1 MNNLSVSWDGL
12 GLRGRLLAMIVLL
25 LVLSGVVSHSVQLW
39 READDYRAD
48 LSHDMNHT
56 MDLLEISL
64 MEHAI
69 TGDFA
74 AIQRALTLRAQYSL
88 IAEIQ
93 WRDPSGVVV
102 KAQAIKPETAAYP
115 PWFHRLFGFNPSE
128 QLRGVVVGERNYG
141 VIAATFSSVP
151 LENRL
156 WREATSQLWQ
166 SSLGLALLM
175 LVVYLLLG
183 RWLKPLKSIT
193 AMGHHLLAGDYRGGI
208 AGSSRFVPE
217 IRDMARIL
225 DQAATEVGRLVL
237 SLSEQRRAID
247 NAVVVIESD
256 LKGIISYVNDK
267 FCEVSGY
274 SREEVIGHD
283 HRFLN
288 SGLHLRE
295 FFDGLWE
302 DLRRGEVW
310 HGEVCNRTKSGG
322 LFWLLTTITP
332 ILGPDG
338 KPLKYISV
346 RVDITQR
353 KLVEGVMSQ
362 QAQIINQTH
371 DAVFST
377 DSKGTLVSWNR
388 GAELLFGHDGDGAI
402 GEPVQFIALPGE
414 QERFYRQVFLGLIRS
429 SGGALETRLAK
440 KSGEPFDAYFSLS
453 LLKDKEGMEIGVAC
467 YVTDISARKRM
478 EHKLRESEMR
488 LAKAQQMARLGNWE
502 WEIATGEI
510 QWSDEVYRIFG
521 VDRDTPVTF
530 DLFLSRVHPEDREL
544 VEKSLT
550 AALAREV
557 NYNVDVR
564 LFPAGGEVRFIH
576 AEAEVE
582 FDGGGKALRMFGT
595 VQDITERKEIEQE
608 IRASREQLR
617 ELSSHLQAAREE
629 EKATIAREIHDEL
642 GGNLTALKMDIFWL
656 ARKLPPEMEAELEKT
671 RSMADLVDTSVHAMR
686 RIVTELRPTVLDD
699 LGLLAAMCWQ
709 ASEFTK
715 RYGIQC
721 KVVMHGE
728 EIAVEGAYRIALFRI
743 FQESLT
749 NAARYSKADLVLVD
763 VWREHD
769 KIAMDIVDNG
779 IGLPEDKAMDPT
791 SHGLRGMM
799 ERARTLGGTLEV
811 GSAPG
816 EGVAISVR
824 IPFPSRSQPMR
835 SFQQE
840 MRGGQHD

>member
-1 MNNLSVSWDGL
+1 M
-12 GLRGRLLAMIVLL
+12 MVLL
-25 LVLSGVVSHSVQLW
+25 LVLSGAVSHGIQLQ

-56 MDLLEISL
+56 MDLLEMSL
-64 MEHAI
+64 TEHAI
-69 TGDFA
+69 TGDLA
-74 AIQRALTLRAQYSL
+74 AIQRVLTLRAQYSL
-88 IAEIQ
+88 IDEIQ
-93 WRDPSGVVV
+93 WRDPSGAVV
-102 KAQAIKPETAAYP
+102 KAQAIKRETATYP
-115 PWFHRLFGFNPSE
+115 LWFHHLFGLNPNE

-141 VIAATFSSVP
+141 VIAAKFSSVS

-156 WREATSQLWQ
+156 WRDTTSQLWQ
-166 SSLGLALLM
+166 SSLGLVLLM

-193 AMGHHLLAGDYRGGI
+193 AMGHQLLAGDYRAGI
-208 AGSSRFVPE
+208 AGSSCFVPE

-225 DQAATEVGRLVL
+225 DQAAIEVGRLVL

-247 NAVVVIESD
+247 NAVIVIESD
-256 LKGIISYVNDK
+256 IKGIITYVNDK

-274 SREEVIGHD
+274 SRDEVIGRD

-288 SGLHLRE
+288 SGMHPQA
-295 FFDGLWE
+295 FFDDLWA
-302 DLRRGEVW
+302 DLRRGETW
-310 HGEVCNRTKSGG
+310 QGEVCNRTKSGG
-322 LFWLLTTITP
+322 IFWLLTTITP
-332 ILGPDG
+332 IMGPDD

-346 RVDITQR
+346 RVNITQR
-353 KLVEGVMSQ
+353 KLAEGILSQ

-388 GAELLFGHDGDGAI
+388 GAELLFGHGSDDAI
-402 GEPVQFIALPGE
+402 GEPMEFIALPGE
-414 QERFYRQVFLGLIRS
+414 QERFYHQVFLGLIRS
-429 SGGALETRLAK
+429 GGGVLETRLAK
-440 KSGEPFDAYFSLS
+440 KSGESFDAYFSLS
-453 LLKDKEGMEIGVAC
+453 LLKDKEDMEIGVAC
-467 YVTDISARKRM
+467 YVTDISARKLM
-478 EHKLRESEMR
+478 EHKLRQSETR

-521 VDRDTPVTF
+521 VDRGIPVTF
-530 DLFLSRVHPEDREL
+530 DLFLSRVHPQDREL
-544 VEKSLT
+544 VEKSLA
-550 AALAREV
+550 AALVREV
-557 NYNVDVR
+557 NFNVDVR
-564 LFPAGGEVRFIH
+564 LLPAGGEVHFIH

-617 ELSSHLQAAREE
+617 ELSSHLQTVREE
-629 EKATIAREIHDEL
+629 EKAIIAREIHDEL
-642 GGNLTALKMDIFWL
+642 GGNLTALKMDISWL
-656 ARKLPPEMEAELEKT
+656 ACKLPPEMEDALEKT

-699 LGLLAAMCWQ
+699 LGLLAAMRWQ

-721 KVVMHGE
+721 KVAMHGE
-728 EIAVEGAYRIALFRI
+728 EINVGEGYRIALFRI

-769 KIAMDIVDNG
+769 KIALDIVDNG

-791 SHGLRGMM
+791 AHGLRGMM
-799 ERARTLGGTLEV
+799 ERARTLGGTVEI

-824 IPFPSRSQPMR
+824 IPFQSRR
-835 SFQQE
+835 
-840 MRGGQHD
+840 RLQHD

>member
-1 MNNLSVSWDGL
+1 MNNLSVPWGGL
-12 GLRGRLLAMIVLL
+12 GLRGRLLTMIALL
-25 LVLSGVVSHSVQLW
+25 LVLSGAASHSMQLQ
-39 READDYRAD
+39 RDADDYRTD
-48 LSHDMNHT
+48 LSLDMNHT
-56 MDLLEISL
+56 MDLLEMSL
-64 MEHAI
+64 TEHAI
-69 TGDFA
+69 AGDLA
-74 AIQRALTLRAQYSL
+74 AIQRILTLRAQYFL
-88 IAEIQ
+88 IDEIQ
-93 WRDPSGVVV
+93 WRDHFGAVV
-102 KAQAIKPETAAYP
+102 KGQAIKRETAAYP
-115 PWFHRLFGFNPSE
+115 PWFHRFFGLNPNE
-128 QLRGVVVGERNYG
+128 QLRSVVVGERSYG
-141 VIAATFSSVP
+141 VISAKFSSTP

-156 WREATSQLWQ
+156 WRETTSRLWQ

-183 RWLKPLKSIT
+183 RWLKPLKSIA
-193 AMGHHLLAGDYRGGI
+193 AMGHHLLAGDYRTGI
-208 AGSSRFVPE
+208 AVSSRFVPE

-225 DQAATEVGRLVL
+225 NQAATEVGGLVH

-247 NAVVVIESD
+247 NAVIVTESD
-256 LKGIISYVNDK
+256 LNGIITYVNDK

-274 SREEVIGHD
+274 SRDEVIGRD

-288 SGLHLRE
+288 SGVHPRA
-295 FFDGLWE
+295 FFDELWAVI
-302 DLRRGEVW
+302 DRGETW
-310 HGEVCNRTKSGG
+310 QGEVCNRTKSGG
-322 LFWLLTTITP
+322 IFWLLTTITP
-332 ILGPDG
+332 IMGPDG
-338 KPLKYISV
+338 TPLKYISV
-346 RVDITQR
+346 RVNITQR
-353 KLVEGVMSQ
+353 KLVEGVLSQ

-377 DSKGTLVSWNR
+377 DTKGTLVSWNR
-388 GAELLFGHDGDGAI
+388 GAELLFGHSSNAAI
-402 GEPVQFIALPGE
+402 DEPVQFIALPDE
-414 QERFYRQVFLGLIRS
+414 QELFYHQAFLGLIRS
-429 SGGALETRLAK
+429 GGGVLETRLAK

-453 LLKDKEGMEIGVAC
+453 LLKDKEGKMIGVAC

-478 EHKLRESEMR
+478 EHKLRESETR

-510 QWSDEVYRIFG
+510 QWSDEVYRIIG
-521 VDRDTPVTF
+521 VDQDTPATF
-530 DLFLSRVHPEDREL
+530 ELFMESVHPEDREL
-544 VEKSLT
+544 VEKSLA
-550 AALAREV
+550 AALVREV

-564 LFPAGGEVRFIH
+564 LLPAGGEMRFIH

-582 FDGGGKALRMFGT
+582 FDSGGKALRMFGT
-595 VQDITERKEIEQE
+595 VQDITEHKEIEQE

-617 ELSSHLQAAREE
+617 ELSSHIQAAREE

-642 GGNLTALKMDIFWL
+642 GGNLTALKMDISWL
-656 ARKLPPEMEAELEKT
+656 ARKLPPEMKAELEKT
-671 RSMADLVDTSVHAMR
+671 VSMADLVDTSVYAMR

-699 LGLLAAMCWQ
+699 LGLLAAMRWQ
-709 ASEFTK
+709 TSEFTK

-728 EIAVEGAYRIALFRI
+728 EITLEGAYRIALFRI

-769 KIAMDIVDNG
+769 KIALDIVDNG
-779 IGLPEDKAMDPT
+779 IGLPEDKAIDPT

-799 ERARTLGGTLEV
+799 ERARTLGGTVEI

-824 IPFPSRSQPMR
+824 IPLPA
-835 SFQQE
+835 E
-840 MRGGQHD
+840 EEV